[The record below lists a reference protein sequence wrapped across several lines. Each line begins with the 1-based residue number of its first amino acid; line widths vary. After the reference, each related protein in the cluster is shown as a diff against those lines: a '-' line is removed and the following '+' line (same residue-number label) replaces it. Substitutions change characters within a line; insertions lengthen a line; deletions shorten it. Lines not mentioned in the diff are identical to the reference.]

1 MWECANALLVSS
13 KVQAATVFGM
23 GCMSLFCCHLNAHN
37 LHFHKALRIL
47 LQVALLRSEE
57 FMLFRQN
64 NTSMVLGTDMKKHFD
79 IMSRFQVCS
88 CFCIMTLHSLGA
100 NQPAAML

>member
-1 MWECANALLVSS
+1 M
-13 KVQAATVFGM
+13 
-23 GCMSLFCCHLNAHN
+23 
-37 LHFHKALRIL
+37 L

-79 IMSRFQVCS
+79 IMSRFQVCFCS
-88 CFCIMTLHSLGA
+88 SVHPRRILLLLISLQQCFY
-100 NQPAAML
+100 N

>member
-1 MWECANALLVSS
+1 MHCWYLPRYRQRLCLAWAACLCFAAN
-13 KVQAATVFGM
+13 
-23 GCMSLFCCHLNAHN
+23 LNAHN
-37 LHFHKALRIL
+37 LHFHKALKVL